1 MSSASDFE
9 IENDVLIKYKGRWSR
24 RRSRTV

>member
-1 MSSASDFE
+1 MSNPSDFE
-9 IENDVLIKYKGRWSR
+9 IENDVLIKYKGHWSR